1 MGVSIQEIND
11 MNVSEFTKTLGW
23 VFEGSPWVAE
33 NAWKSGPFRSRNHLL
48 EAMVTIVKNSSESLQ
63 ISILRAHPD
72 LGAKIKM
79 SDLSKEEQAGAG
91 LDRLSKEEFEEF
103 RLHNQIYVEK
113 FGFPFIMAVRGKGK
127 ESILS
132 EMKERVSNTYEEEW
146 DKAFKEVFKIASI
159 RLTDMIL

>member
-1 MGVSIQEIND
+1 

-33 NAWKSGPFRSRNHLL
+33 NAWKSGPFRSRDHLL
-48 EAMVTIVKNSSESLQ
+48 EAMVTIVKDAGESLQ

-127 ESILS
+127 ETILS
-132 EMKERVSNTYEEEW
+132 EMKERVCNAYEEEW